1 MKFAHLVHVVGM
13 TLIALSVALA
23 VAGLVSLLYGELH
36 ALAFLGAAGITFAVG
51 LAAYDRT
58 ELARDLTV
66 REGYAVVALAWIT
79 VAVAGAIPYLLAGVI
94 ESPAAALFESVS
106 GFTTTGATVFADVE
120 SLPRGVLFW
129 RAATQWLGGMGIV
142 LLGVAILPFLGVGG
156 MQLFRAEVPG
166 PTKERLTP
174 RIRHTAS
181 TLWYVYA
188 GLTALQVGLYVLGGV
203 PPFDAVTHA
212 FTTLSTG
219 GFSPKN
225 ASLAAYD
232 SAYVQYV
239 TIAFMYLAALNFTLH
254 YQLTRGRPRYFRDA
268 EWRFFSTVLL
278 AATAVLLLI
287 VIRGGHAA
295 ELGLERAFRDS
306 LFQVTSIITTTG
318 FVTYDYERWAGGAQL
333 LLLLLMF
340 MGGMAGSTSGGMKA
354 MRVRLLVSHGLTELK
369 RSLHPRAVIVA
380 RLGPSPVAFRTLL
393 QIFAFAL
400 FFIALFGGGAFVMT
414 LLGHDLVTAIGA
426 SAASIGNIGPGLG
439 GVGAVDNYGW
449 MGPASHL
456 VLVSL
461 MLAGR
466 LELFTILLLFHPD
479 LWRRHGRRHEGA
491 GRGRRQGGPRRGGRE
506 PDRRERAPAP
516 ASDGPSELAAAP
528 EAGHLGAEDPGA
540 SDAEASGPGPADR
553 SDDSVSSSR
562 GGSLEET
569 S

>member
-1 MKFAHLVHVVGM
+1 MKFAHLVHIVGI

-36 ALAFLGAAGITFAVG
+36 ALAFLGAAVIAFAVG
-51 LAAYDRT
+51 LAAYRRT
-58 ELARDLTV
+58 ALARDLTV

-120 SLPRGVLFW
+120 NLPRGVLFW
-129 RAATQWLGGMGIV
+129 RAVTQWLGGMGIV

-188 GLTALQVGLYVLGGV
+188 GLTALQVGLYLLGGV
-203 PPFDAVTHA
+203 PLFDAVTHA

-268 EWRFFSTVLL
+268 EWRFFSAVLVGATVL
-278 AATAVLLLI
+278 LLLI
-287 VIRGGHAA
+287 VIRGGHATQ
-295 ELGLERAFRDS
+295 LGLERAFRDS

-318 FVTYDYERWAGGAQL
+318 FVTYDYEQWAGGAQL

-400 FFIALFGGGAFVMT
+400 FFIALFAAGAFVMT

-449 MGPASHL
+449 MGPASQLAL
-456 VLVSL
+456 VFL

-479 LWRRHGRRHEGA
+479 LWRRHDRR
-491 GRGRRQGGPRRGGRE
+491 RE
-506 PDRRERAPAP
+506 PAGRRERGGKRDRAAGPVP
-516 ASDGPSELAAAP
+516 DDPSELAAAP
-528 EAGHLGAEDPGA
+528 DAGHLGASDLAAPDLAALDPDAADPGA
-540 SDAEASGPGPADR
+540 SDRSADSGP
-553 SDDSVSSSR
+553 SS
-562 GGSLEET
+562 GGGAWQEKS
-569 S
+569 